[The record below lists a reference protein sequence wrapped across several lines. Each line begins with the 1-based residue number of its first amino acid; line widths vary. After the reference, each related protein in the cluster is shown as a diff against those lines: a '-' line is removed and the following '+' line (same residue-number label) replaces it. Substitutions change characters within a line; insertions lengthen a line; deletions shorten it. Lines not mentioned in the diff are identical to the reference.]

1 VRSLLKSII
10 PQKLWPFFRAVDVYV
25 IYLLFVYFAIKR
37 VVVGR
42 LIVLDHALRQ
52 KVMVLRCNISLCAD
66 TGTDTLAQTLIR
78 EGLAVFQG
86 RHTVYIASKND
97 IDRISAGLRE
107 RYWQQFGVKIIK
119 SRQMAVD
126 GTPYYTSSQLAPAST
141 WFSMFAVGSVAEK
154 MVVSNLLHLEGVAPR
169 VIDLVKFESHD
180 GTWRYAQ
187 IVEHVGNKVVTGE
200 QGVEFMRSFTNALKT
215 LGLETMSIKEHSDLR
230 PPDFRGNILCDE
242 EGHCRYVDIQNFIF
256 KNNVKIRSIL
266 SDIKKRYEDYSAVF
280 IIEEL
285 IKYSFYK
292 RKSINLAEIL
302 SDKVRVFLQNNRLEI
317 NRSIIIDSGEDFGFF
332 SMLFL
337 HLGASWC
344 TLLRGEEDH
353 QLIEEIFI
361 ILGYSRFSVVT
372 PSSFDH
378 STSRNM
384 PHSQRTIMFIEYK
397 DDLLADISH
406 IDHLIFDALVVLC
419 PDSKKVPSTFSLK
432 SFNTSLNY
440 IDSCDVNLNSPS
452 GERLYLYM

>member
-1 VRSLLKSII
+1 
-10 PQKLWPFFRAVDVYV
+10 
-25 IYLLFVYFAIKR
+25 
-37 VVVGR
+37 
-42 LIVLDHALRQ
+42 
-52 KVMVLRCNISLCAD
+52 
-66 TGTDTLAQTLIR
+66 
-78 EGLAVFQG
+78 
-86 RHTVYIASKND
+86 
-97 IDRISAGLRE
+97 
-107 RYWQQFGVKIIK
+107 
-119 SRQMAVD
+119 
-126 GTPYYTSSQLAPAST
+126 
-141 WFSMFAVGSVAEK
+141 
-154 MVVSNLLHLEGVAPR
+154 
-169 VIDLVKFESHD
+169 
-180 GTWRYAQ
+180 
-187 IVEHVGNKVVTGE
+187 
-200 QGVEFMRSFTNALKT
+200 
-215 LGLETMSIKEHSDLR
+215 
-230 PPDFRGNILCDE
+230 
-242 EGHCRYVDIQNFIF
+242 
-256 KNNVKIRSIL
+256 
-266 SDIKKRYEDYSAVF
+266 
-280 IIEEL
+280 L